1 MALTTGFQPEVV
13 RVSIDR
19 VKSAYAELIEVLGG
33 KMQTEFVAGMADK
46 WACTDAV
53 NFFNQAFKPTIDSLI
68 KSSNT
73 TFESV
78 VVSMNSGAYNWAVN
92 TGDESAYQQSEF
104 EVISKEIDASII
116 QNNIGGV
123 IGIDLV
129 SAQTVASKL
138 PLLAEEAKTALVK
151 TLQAVQDCGFI
162 GGNQASNLINSLNI
176 IKNNIDKAVQDI
188 TSASK
193 KAIEATIQKYSDTEG
208 RISQAFAG
216 EA

>member
-13 RVSIDR
+13 RASVDR

-33 KMQTEFVAGMADK
+33 KIQTEFVVGMSDK

-53 NFFNQAFKPTIDSLI
+53 NFFTLAFKPTIDSLI
-68 KSSNT
+68 KSSNE
-73 TFESV
+73 TFQSV
-78 VVSMNSGAYNWAVN
+78 VDSMNSGAHNWAIN
-92 TGDESAYQQSEF
+92 TGDESKYQTNTF
-104 EVISKEIDASII
+104 EVIPKEIDASII
-116 QNNIGGV
+116 RDNIGGV

-129 SAQTVASKL
+129 LAQTVASKL
-138 PLLAEEAKTALVK
+138 PQLAEAAKDALVK
-151 TLQAVQDCGFI
+151 TLQAVQECGFI
-162 GGNQASNLINSLNI
+162 GGNQAPNLINSLNT

-188 TSASK
+188 TSTSK
-193 KAIEATIQKYSDTEG
+193 KAIDETIQKYSDTEG